1 MGLFEHLK
9 FVSGMKAEDALQ
21 KAEDPAQVFN
31 YSYTKQLEQL
41 QQLRQGLVTIVQNEK
56 HIEMLENQVE
66 AQEDRLQQQSLQAMQ
81 QGREDLA
88 RLALQ
93 RKEALLTQVAG
104 YKQQLEQLAAQHQK
118 IELLVQQVEQRV
130 STFGTQKEM
139 VEAQYQAAQA
149 AVRVGEVATGIS
161 KESTEMNLAMQ
172 RAQEKVLQMQ
182 SRATAIDALLDSG
195 TLSDQ
200 GLLSG
205 GDATDLDHQL
215 AKITSEHNVEEELAA
230 MRQQSVGPPHNHSF
244 QGHLSRLSVYS
255 FVTRSLAFDT
265 LRVNPMR
272 QAFDFCPCCTSK
284 EVTDT

>member
-9 FVSGMKAEDALQ
+9 LVGGMKAENALQ

-41 QQLRQGLVTIVQNEK
+41 QQLRQSLVVIVQNEK
-56 HIEMLENQVE
+56 HIEMLDAQVE
-66 AQEDRLQQQSLQAMQ
+66 AQANRLQDQSLQAMQ

-104 YKQQLEQLAAQHQK
+104 YKAQLEQLAAQHQK
-118 IELLVQQVEQRV
+118 IELLVQQVEQRI

-172 RAQEKVLQMQ
+172 RAQDKVLQMQ

-200 GLLSG
+200 GLLTG
-205 GDATDLDHQL
+205 GSATDLDRQL

-230 MRQQSVGPPHNHSF
+230 MRQQISGNPPQGQLSGPSH
-244 QGHLSRLSVYS
+244 Q
-255 FVTRSLAFDT
+255 
-265 LRVNPMR
+265 
-272 QAFDFCPCCTSK
+272 
-284 EVTDT
+284 

>member
-9 FVSGMKAEDALQ
+9 FVSSMKAENALQ

-31 YSYTKQLEQL
+31 YSYSKQLEQL
-41 QQLRQGLVTIVQNEK
+41 QQLRQSLVTVVQNEK
-56 HIEMLENQVE
+56 HIEMLDAQVE
-66 AQEDRLQQQSLQAMQ
+66 AQASHLQDQSLQAMQ

-93 RKEALLTQVAG
+93 RREALLAQVAG
-104 YKQQLEQLAAQHQK
+104 YKNQLEQLTAQHQK

-130 STFGTQKEM
+130 SSFASQKEM

-172 RAQEKVLQMQ
+172 RAQDKVLQMQ

-195 TLSDQ
+195 TFSDQ

-205 GDATDLDHQL
+205 GNATDLDHQL

-230 MRQQSVGPPHNHSF
+230 MRQQLGGNATQAQIPGP
-244 QGHLSRLSVYS
+244 
-255 FVTRSLAFDT
+255 
-265 LRVNPMR
+265 
-272 QAFDFCPCCTSK
+272 SK
-284 EVTDT
+284 QV

>member
-1 MGLFEHLK
+1 MNDIMGLFGHLK
-9 FVSGMKAEDALQ
+9 FVGNMKIENALQ
-21 KAEDPAQVFN
+21 KAEDPNQVFN

-56 HIEMLENQVE
+56 HIEMLEAQVE
-66 AQEDRLQQQSLQAMQ
+66 AQMNRLQQQAAQAMQ

-93 RKEALLTQVAG
+93 RKEALVAQVDA
-104 YKQQLEQLAAQHQK
+104 YKQQLEQLSAQHQK
-118 IELLVQQVEQRV
+118 IELLVGQAEQRI
-130 STFGTQKEM
+130 STFKTQKEM

-149 AVRVGEVATGIS
+149 SVHIGEVATGIS
-161 KESTEMNLAMQ
+161 KESAEMNLAMQ

-182 SRATAIDALLDSG
+182 SRANAIDALLDSG

-215 AKITSEHNVEEELAA
+215 AKISSEHNVEAELAA
-230 MRQQSVGPPHNHSF
+230 MRQQISGPSAP
-244 QGHLSRLSVYS
+244 QGLLEKPS
-255 FVTRSLAFDT
+255 A
-265 LRVNPMR
+265 
-272 QAFDFCPCCTSK
+272 
-284 EVTDT
+284 

>member
-230 MRQQSVGPPHNHSF
+230 MRQQIGGAATQPQLPGPSK
-244 QGHLSRLSVYS
+244 
-255 FVTRSLAFDT
+255 
-265 LRVNPMR
+265 
-272 QAFDFCPCCTSK
+272 QA
-284 EVTDT
+284 

>member
-66 AQEDRLQQQSLQAMQ
+66 AQENSLEEQSLQAMQ

-118 IELLVQQVEQRV
+118 IEPLVQQVEQRV

-230 MRQQSVGPPHNHSF
+230 MRQQLGGASTQPQLPGSSK
-244 QGHLSRLSVYS
+244 QAYRL
-255 FVTRSLAFDT
+255 FDRYT
-265 LRVNPMR
+265 QSGFRHI
-272 QAFDFCPCCTSK
+272 ACESY
-284 EVTDT
+284 EAGI

>member
-1 MGLFEHLK
+1 MSLFEHLK
-9 FVSGMKAEDALQ
+9 FVGGMKAENALQ

-41 QQLRQGLVTIVQNEK
+41 QQLRQSLVVIVQNEK
-56 HIEMLENQVE
+56 HIEMLDAQVE
-66 AQEDRLQQQSLQAMQ
+66 AQANRLQDQSLQAMQ

-104 YKQQLEQLAAQHQK
+104 YKAQLEQLAAQHQK

-149 AVRVGEVATGIS
+149 AVHVGEVATGIS

-172 RAQEKVLQMQ
+172 RAQDKVLQMQ

-200 GLLSG
+200 GLLTG
-205 GDATDLDHQL
+205 GNATDLDHQL

-230 MRQQSVGPPHNHSF
+230 MRQQISGSAPQGQLPGPSNH
-244 QGHLSRLSVYS
+244 
-255 FVTRSLAFDT
+255 
-265 LRVNPMR
+265 
-272 QAFDFCPCCTSK
+272 
-284 EVTDT
+284 